1 MKLWE
6 HPLAI
11 AGAGVVLLVFGVYT
25 RVQSLRSRSWPTVT
39 GVITESYVST
49 SRRSRSSQTSHTAH
63 IRYRYAVNGKTYDGD
78 TISYAKG
85 LFEGASVQVSHYP
98 QGSPVGVYYDPK
110 DPASAVLDPGT
121 GPTPAL
127 ALLAGVGCFGYAFW
141 RGRMA

>member
-1 MKLWE
+1 MKPWE

-11 AGAGVVLLVFGVYT
+11 TAAGVVLLVFGVYT

-39 GVITESYVST
+39 GVITESRVQST
-49 SRRSRSSQTSHTAH
+49 RDRDGQWSHKAR
-63 IRYRYAVNGKTYDGD
+63 IRYRYAVNGKFYDGD

-85 LFEGASVQVSHYP
+85 LFEGASVQVSRYA

-110 DPASAVLDPGT
+110 DPTSAVLDPGT

-127 ALLAGVGCFGYAFW
+127 ALIAAVGCFGYAFW
-141 RGRMA
+141 RARMA

>member
-1 MKLWE
+1 MKLTQ

-11 AGAGVVLLVFGVYT
+11 VAGGVVLVVFGVYT

-39 GVITESYVST
+39 GAVTESYVSR
-49 SRRSRSSQTSHTAH
+49 SRRSGSSQWSETLHF
-63 IRYRYAVNGKTYDGD
+63 RYRYQVNGKTYDGD

-85 LFEGASVQVSHYP
+85 LFDGASTQVSRYP
-98 QGSPVGVYYDPK
+98 QGSPVSVYYDPK

-141 RGRMA
+141 RTRVV